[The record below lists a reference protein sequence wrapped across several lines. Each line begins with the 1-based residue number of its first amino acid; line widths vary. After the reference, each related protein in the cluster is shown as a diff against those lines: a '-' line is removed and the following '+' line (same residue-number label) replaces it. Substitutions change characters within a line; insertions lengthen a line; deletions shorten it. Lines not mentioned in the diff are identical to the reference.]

1 MPMTLVETIDT
12 HHRDLLRALDEVEA
26 LVAASAPADELGA
39 AVEAVRHSL
48 LAHEVTAERFVVA
61 PLRRLH
67 LLNSRE
73 LDALG
78 DERDELSQDAVRLTT
93 GEPDAGALAAFVRRV
108 REHIVRKARAVEPA
122 AHYAAAEG
130 RLAAVPRWRIDE
142 VYERQGG
149 PGARR
154 SEEWLG

>member
-1 MPMTLVETIDT
+1 MPMTLVETIDN

-26 LVAASAPADELGA
+26 LVAAPAPVDELAA

-61 PLRRLH
+61 PLRHLH
-67 LLNSRE
+67 LVNNRE
-73 LDALG
+73 LDALR
-78 DERDELSQDAVRLTT
+78 DERDQLSQDAVHLT
-93 GEPDAGALAAFVRRV
+93 GREPDAEAVTAFVRRV
-108 REHIVRKARAVEPA
+108 REHIGRKVRAVQPA
-122 AHYAAAEG
+122 ARYAVAEG
-130 RLAAVPRWRIDE
+130 RLSAVPRWCIDE

-149 PGARR
+149 PGIRP